1 MAGAYSG
8 WNTRF
13 AEYAKDQN
21 CHFNLHHEFISL
33 YTMEVNKALTSLLRL
48 TEIDDLLRELAHIS
62 RKNLVSYADL
72 PRFLTADLSIKLAS
86 VPSLANTLDA
96 LKDGFPLLM
105 EPLIDYHLANSRN
118 MQLHL
123 LFTLPTLDQN
133 AAICTTEQLVP
144 LSYQIKNKC
153 FGGTIARHDLV
164 LLTCDNKRYVLKQ
177 AELDQCLKE
186 ETTLL
191 CPADVLSTVEDPL
204 WLGLKW
210 TPQTKLSFQHAH
222 SPLPH
227 CHNLRPLVHLGGRF
241 YLSTVF
247 NNISIHTNN
256 SSKLLLLQPFSIY
269 HFPCNVWFSHQRTG
283 LGRCPEQLRFQFP
296 LFHDGQFQFVP
307 WVALPLQ
314 NNTASSIPEI
324 FIPTPLH
331 IDNST
336 LQSLNTTYDTL
347 DQDLTRR
354 LQKVRKDIKNIHQV
368 SHPSLFTVLLY
379 LCLAFTICNFIV
391 LVVFYRLL
399 SKKVSGPVPL
409 MSPPRPME
417 SIPLTS
423 QSTST
428 S

>member
-1 MAGAYSG
+1 MDAAQRLIRVVNGKTVYLVKTTDMLSSKLNQVIHSLRLMAGAYSG

-21 CHFNLHHEFISL
+21 CHFNLYREFISL
-33 YTMEVNKALTSLLRL
+33 YTMEVHKGLTSLLRL
-48 TEIDDLLRELAHIS
+48 TEIDDLLRQLAHIS

-72 PRFLTADLSIKLAS
+72 PRFLTADLSIMLAS

-118 MQLHL
+118 LQSHL
-123 LFTLPTLDQN
+123 FFTLPTLDQH
-133 AAICTTEQLVP
+133 AAICTMEQLVP
-144 LSYQIKNKC
+144 LSYQINNKY

-177 AELDQCLKE
+177 AELDQCFKE

-191 CPADVLSTVEDPL
+191 CPADVLSTVENPL

-227 CHNLRPLVHLGGRF
+227 CRNLRPLVHLGRRF

-256 SSKLLLLQPFSIY
+256 SSKLLMLQPFSI
-269 HFPCNVWFSHQRTG
+269 
-283 LGRCPEQLRFQFP
+283 
-296 LFHDGQFQFVP
+296 
-307 WVALPLQ
+307 
-314 NNTASSIPEI
+314 
-324 FIPTPLH
+324 
-331 IDNST
+331 
-336 LQSLNTTYDTL
+336 
-347 DQDLTRR
+347 
-354 LQKVRKDIKNIHQV
+354 
-368 SHPSLFTVLLY
+368 
-379 LCLAFTICNFIV
+379 
-391 LVVFYRLL
+391 
-399 SKKVSGPVPL
+399 
-409 MSPPRPME
+409 
-417 SIPLTS
+417 
-423 QSTST
+423 
-428 S
+428 